1 MTPMEQMKQKAKAVW
16 SDFAL
21 MENFTGMAAPR
32 LVKFA
37 DINANDTVLDVACGT
52 GVVALTAARCGASVT
67 GADLTPEL
75 IKRAKENSKIFE

>member
-1 MTPMEQMKQKAKAVW
+1 MTSMEQMKQKAKAVW

-37 DINANDTVLDVACGT
+37 DINAIESLYKGM
-52 GVVALTAARCGASVT
+52 
-67 GADLTPEL
+67 
-75 IKRAKENSKIFE
+75 ENPNPSFFN